1 MTDKNCIF
9 PIQSENINIQSTRKP
24 LQAFCNISAEISYLQ
39 YIVADSGHSTKRLK
53 IDGTTRVCKT
63 MKYNDLHLSLHSM
76 YL

>member
-24 LQAFCNISAEISYLQ
+24 LQAFCNISAEMSYLQ
-39 YIVADSGHSTKRLK
+39 YIVADSGHSTKRLE

>member
-24 LQAFCNISAEISYLQ
+24 LQAFCNISAEISYLH
-39 YIVADSGHSTKRLK
+39 SGHSTKRLK

>member
-24 LQAFCNISAEISYLQ
+24 LQAFCNISAEMSYLQ
-39 YIVADSGHSTKRLK
+39 YVVSDSGHSTKRLK